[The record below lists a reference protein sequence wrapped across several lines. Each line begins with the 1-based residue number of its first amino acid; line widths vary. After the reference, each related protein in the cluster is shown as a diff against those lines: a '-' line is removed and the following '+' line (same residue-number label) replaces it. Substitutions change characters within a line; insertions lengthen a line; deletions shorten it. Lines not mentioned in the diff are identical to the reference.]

1 MKTKTIHKTK
11 ISGGKLAI
19 VVSLT
24 QTVSDTNDYSY
35 YVIVKETRNSL
46 GRDNRK
52 YEYLFGCNE
61 YSSALEM
68 YISKV
73 EQKASHIAI
82 ISL

>member
-1 MKTKTIHKTK
+1 MKTKTIYKTK
-11 ISGGKLAI
+11 ISGEKLAI

-24 QTVSDTNDYSY
+24 QTIGDTNDYSY

-52 YEYLFGCNE
+52 YEYLFDHE

-68 YISKV
+68 YISQV
-73 EQKASHIAI
+73 EQKSRHIAI